1 MNETSPKG
9 GFFVKRPTCLKKIL
23 GVPGSHILIIN
34 LKKMYKLISAK
45 TGKTVDEKQSVTTD
59 PETGSPLK
67 VVYDFEDIKKKL
79 NPYMIETTPISTR
92 KYLDLFPIRD
102 YGNVVSLKEGNTPLY
117 ESARL
122 AKNFGLNKLYFKYE
136 GANPTGSF
144 KDRGSLV
151 EITKAI
157 EMGAKKVILASTGNM
172 AASVSAFSAKA
183 GLECYI
189 FIPEGTPPGKL
200 AQSLSFG
207 AKVIQI
213 HGDYNTAASLA
224 EKVAAK
230 YGFFLAGDYAFRHE
244 GQKTQAYEIIEQLL
258 FKVSD
263 YVLVPTGNGI
273 NISAIWTGFVEYK
286 KLGFINKLP
295 KMIAVQAT
303 NVAPIA
309 KRYNQKLKEFEV
321 VKNPKTVASAIA
333 VGDPLYGEMVLD
345 LLKDSNGIAVTVSDE
360 ETLEAQHELAVK
372 ESIFTEPG
380 GATVMAALKKLVD
393 NGKVPE
399 NASYVC
405 LLSGNGLKDP
415 VSPLKILADP
425 PTIYPNVS
433 EVDKILSSQILNV
446 RSYGAKKREEVIF
459 NHAPINGELR
469 KVLKKQFDYTAD
481 EDYVEEI
488 RAQIAKFIEKGK
500 KVTRADLQY
509 IIENTVQTF
518 IPEGDKIL
526 KLLDFEI
533 KTEYGQSPEAWM
545 KVSVKGKSF
554 EAESQGTGPVDAAI
568 NALLKACQDA
578 DAKRVELTDYNV
590 AINTRGT
597 DAAVDVNM
605 TLECKK
611 SRQKV
616 VGKGTSPDII
626 QASIDAFVA
635 GYNALHK

>member
-1 MNETSPKG
+1 
-9 GFFVKRPTCLKKIL
+9 
-23 GVPGSHILIIN
+23 
-34 LKKMYKLISAK
+34 MYKLISAK
-45 TGKTVDEKQSVTTD
+45 TGKPVDEKNSVTTD
-59 PETGSPLK
+59 PATGSPLK
-67 VVYDFEDIKKKL
+67 VVYDYEDIKKRL

-92 KYLDLFPIRD
+92 KYLDLFPIND

-117 ESARL
+117 ESARM
-122 AKNFGLNKLYFKYE
+122 AKDLGLNELYFKYE

-151 EITKAI
+151 EVTKAI
-157 EMGAKKVILASTGNM
+157 EMGAKKIILASTGNM

-213 HGDYNTAASLA
+213 HGDYNTAATLA
-224 EKVAAK
+224 EKVAEK

-244 GQKTQAYEIIEQLL
+244 GQKTQGYEIIEQLL
-258 FKVSD
+258 FKVPD

-286 KLGFINKLP
+286 QLGFIDQLP

-345 LLKDSNGIAVTVSDE
+345 LLRDSDGIAVTVSDE

-380 GATVMAALKKLVD
+380 GATVVAALKKLKES
-393 NGKVPE
+393 GKIPE
-399 NASYVC
+399 NSSYVC

-415 VSPLKILADP
+415 ISPLKILADP
-425 PTIYPNVS
+425 PTIYPNLL
-433 EVDKILSSQILNV
+433 EVDKILSSEILNV
-446 RSYGAKKREEVIF
+446 RSYGAKQREEVIF
-459 NHAPINGELR
+459 TKAPVNGELK
-469 KVLKKQFDYTAD
+469 KVLKKNFDYEAD
-481 EDYVEEI
+481 EEYIEEI
-488 RAQIAKFIEKGK
+488 RAQVAKFIAKGK
-500 KVTRADLQY
+500 RVNRADLQY
-509 IIENTVQTF
+509 IIENTVQTL
-518 IPEGDKIL
+518 IPESDKVL

-533 KTEYGQSPEAWM
+533 KTEYGQSPQAWV
-545 KVSVKGKSF
+545 KVSVKDEEI
-554 EAESQGTGPVDAAI
+554 EAESLGTGPVDAAI
-568 NALLKACQDA
+568 NALLKAC
-578 DAKRVELTDYNV
+578 KNGSTKEVELTDYNV
-590 AINTRGT
+590 AINTKGT

-611 SRQKV
+611 HGEKV

-626 QASIDAFVA
+626 QASIDAFLA
-635 GYNALHK
+635 GYNALHKD